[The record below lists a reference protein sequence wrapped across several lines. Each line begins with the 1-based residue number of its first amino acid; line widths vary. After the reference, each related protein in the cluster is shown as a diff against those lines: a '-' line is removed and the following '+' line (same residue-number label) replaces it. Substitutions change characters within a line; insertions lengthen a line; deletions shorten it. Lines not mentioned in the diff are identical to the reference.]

1 MTRYMG
7 LDVGDSTIGIAMSD
21 ALLITSQ
28 GLENYKRVTKAKDIA
43 HLINLINEYDVSKV
57 IIGLPLNLD
66 DTLGEQ
72 ALKTQ
77 AFAKSL
83 MKKIKYSD
91 KINKIVEIE
100 FEDERYTSIEAQE
113 FLKSMNVSSRKISKV
128 IDKMAAQIILKTYM
142 DKISSEVYYE

>member
-1 MTRYMG
+1 MG